1 MFGLAVLTVSTSG
14 SQGTRDDSSGQAI
27 KDMLEGADFE
37 VVRHEI
43 VTDDKDIISTK
54 LSESELRNTLTETLT
69 V

>member
-27 KDMLEGADFE
+27 KDMLEGDDFE

-54 LSESELRNTLTETLT
+54 LSESKLRNPLTATLT